1 MCRMNEDMF
10 SSPGEFLAKIKID
23 DKSIGI
29 SKKSRD
35 LYGSLNG
42 VKLIQSESKEKFV
55 SRSIPVLSMI
65 ASNIPVKES
74 VKVYG
79 NKPEYIDQILKSIRD
94 NHEDV
99 EILMLS
105 LAPDEQV
112 ENSPRE
118 VKAAQEKKLIRRIK
132 SYKKIVKNS
141 ALTVQEV
148 NNLSDI
154 LLRTRFSPSMW
165 GGKTVLGLMS
175 SINKDK
181 SKISTTD
188 FDAAVE
194 RSDKALDKVAMMIMK
209 PKMFSVPVIKK
220 SIDGVINDFSIM
232 KTSFSKLSQSLYDLF
247 DIDRQFKKHTGYP
260 VTWFFN
266 SSMFYDFAYHFENL
280 VRNLMETSKIES
292 GLIEPLFV
300 WKVRKIG
307 DDKCQTI

>member
-1 MCRMNEDMF
+1 MNEDMF